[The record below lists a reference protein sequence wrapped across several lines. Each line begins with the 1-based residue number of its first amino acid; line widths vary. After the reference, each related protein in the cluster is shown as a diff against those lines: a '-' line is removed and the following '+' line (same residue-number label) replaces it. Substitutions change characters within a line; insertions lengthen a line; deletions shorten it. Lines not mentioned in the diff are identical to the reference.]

1 MITSKY
7 NYLRFITLVRANA
20 LMLII
25 ASSVMGLILVASSQ
39 SLASTNDK
47 RKGRAPSR
55 AVTRAQLKD
64 AESKLEEMGY
74 GPGRVDG
81 VIDAHARNAVI
92 AFQKYEGLK
101 VTGRMG
107 REDLDAIMNASA
119 PQPKESGYR
128 HVEVDLDRQVLLLT
142 DTDGVVQRV
151 LPVSSGSNRQYR
163 EKGGRGLAY
172 TPKGRFRINA
182 KIAGWRKSPL
192 GLLYYPSYFSGGV
205 AIHGNPSVP
214 HEPESH
220 GCVRIPMSAAVD
232 VFRELTMG
240 TIVLIYDQQ
249 GFVSAKDWARADREK
264 QAQAQ

>member
-1 MITSKY
+1 MIASKY
-7 NYLRFITLVRANA
+7 NPRFITVVRAIP
-20 LMLII
+20 LIFA
-25 ASSVMGLILVASSQ
+25 ASSVLGLILIASIQ
-39 SLASTNDK
+39 SFASTNDK

-55 AVTRAQLKD
+55 PVTRAQLKD
-64 AESKLEEMGY
+64 AESRLAEMGY

-81 VIDAHARNAVI
+81 VIDAHGRNAVI

-101 VTGRMG
+101 VTGRVG
-107 REDLDAIMNASA
+107 RADLDAIMNASP
-119 PQPKESGYR
+119 PQPKETGYR
-128 HVEVDLDRQVLLLT
+128 HAEVDIDRQVLLLT
-142 DTDGVVQRV
+142 DHDGVVQRV
-151 LPVSSGSNRQYR
+151 LPISSGSNKQYR

-220 GCVRIPMSAAVD
+220 GCVRIPMSAALD
-232 VFRELTMG
+232 VFRQLSMG

-249 GFVSAKDWARADREK
+249 GFVSAKDWAAADREK
-264 QAQAQ
+264 EARAQ